1 MQKRRDKW
9 VMDVRLTAFS
19 AGAQSQ
25 RVAGLLIDQ
34 TELRSVLA
42 HFSHELGRQLASLR
56 AGFDLVL
63 GESPS
68 VMTGGQRGHVLS
80 MVSLC
85 DDLLR
90 FTRSSLD
97 YAAIAQR
104 SRPLC
109 LGSFTI
115 GALIDETDRQF
126 APIAASR
133 GIKWESRAVTPESSV
148 VTDASR
154 CQQVFGNLVWNA
166 LKYTPVGGDVRI
178 VGQADADSWQ
188 VRVSDS
194 GPGIPAESHERVFEP
209 FLRLAR
215 DEHSAI
221 EGSGLGLA
229 ICRELVTQLEGAI
242 CLESPPGQGTCIV
255 VRLPI
260 AGPLA
265 RSGGPHRHHSAQSG
279 GPGSL
284 QAAAAV

>member
-1 MQKRRDKW
+1 
-9 VMDVRLTAFS
+9 MDVRLTPFS
-19 AGAQSQ
+19 TGAQSQ
-25 RVAGLLIDQ
+25 RVARLLIGQ
-34 TELRSVLA
+34 TELRSVLSNL
-42 HFSHELGRQLASLR
+42 SHELCRQLASLR

-68 VMTGGQRGHVLS
+68 PIAQGQRGHLLT

-97 YAAIAQR
+97 YAAIAQG

-115 GALIDETDRQF
+115 GALVDETDRQF
-126 APIAASR
+126 ASIAVSR
-133 GIKWESRAVTPESSV
+133 RMKWESHADNPDRSV

-154 CQQVFGNLVWNA
+154 CQQIFGNLVSNA
-166 LKYTPVGGDVRI
+166 LKYTPVGGWVRI
-178 VGQADADSWQ
+178 AGKAKADYWQ
-188 VRVSDS
+188 VVVSDS
-194 GPGIPAESHERVFEP
+194 GPGIPAESQERVFEP

-229 ICRELVTQLEGAI
+229 ICRELVTQLDGTI
-242 CLESPPGQGTCIV
+242 TLESSVGQGTSIT
-255 VRLPI
+255 VRFPI
-260 AGPLA
+260 AGPVA
-265 RSGGPHRHHSAQSG
+265 S
-279 GPGSL
+279 PGRL
-284 QAAAAV
+284 PPDAIPAAATAL